1 MNVQDA
7 LLDSFSPEVSSAFF
21 LVPMPGESAFE
32 HYVRLKDK
40 VDATVLDRLFVSV
53 PRLETA

>member
-32 HYVRLKDK
+32 HYTRLRDK
-40 VDATVLDRLFVSV
+40 VDATVLDRLLTSV
-53 PRLETA
+53 LRCETA